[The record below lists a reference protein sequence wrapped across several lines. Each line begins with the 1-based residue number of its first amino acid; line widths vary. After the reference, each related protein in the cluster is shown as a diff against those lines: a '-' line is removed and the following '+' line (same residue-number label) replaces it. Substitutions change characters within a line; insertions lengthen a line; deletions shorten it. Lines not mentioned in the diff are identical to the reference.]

1 MHDFNWFYLVGFCIC
16 FICVLAVFAFFGCM
30 FLVYLQAEIPREARA
45 ESVQGLFWLPIEEE
59 PAKEEIFE
67 RFEAD
72 ASLGG

>member
-1 MHDFNWFYLVGFCIC
+1 
-16 FICVLAVFAFFGCM
+16 M

-45 ESVQGLFWLPIEEE
+45 ETVQGLFWLPIEEE